1 MHSAK
6 GRRCRYVF
14 LELNEE
20 AIKPITEAGNN
31 ISMDRCVGQ
40 SGYSQGL
47 KKITGI
53 NLSGNPSHRIFII
66 REDNRVESK

>member
-31 ISMDRCVGQ
+31 NSMERSVGQ
-40 SGYSQGL
+40 SGNSQGL
-47 KKITGI
+47 KKLQGLTCQAIPLI
-53 NLSGNPSHRIFII
+53 EYS
-66 REDNRVESK
+66 

>member
-40 SGYSQGL
+40 SGYSPGL
-47 KKITGI
+47 KKLQGLTCQAIPLI
-53 NLSGNPSHRIFII
+53 EYS
-66 REDNRVESK
+66 